1 MAIRAPFLYA
11 GYFCWDKNST
21 MKEYNYTDA
30 QLQGL
35 GGATEFVVTS
45 GNFQNYFSATGEP
58 DSYYLQV
65 YVDRAVKLA
74 NRLYTM
80 YGKQVWIG
88 TPMVGLENVV
98 PHTSTAYAEVAR
110 RMTYFVD
117 NVMTAFGGEATFKAR
132 VKGFYMS
139 VEEVYG
145 TFSSISTHPQVSM
158 FQTVSNYVA
167 RFGMKMMWSPW
178 WSTRNLENAA
188 QVIHRTN
195 IFDYVFIQP
204 GYYFKDESL
213 NFKANCEA
221 IRTAIQTQ
229 KLCYQNKLQIVPNA
243 QITCTK
249 AKIGCQMEID
259 SKCVAEPYRSRYQHY
274 VDVFGASTGGY
285 TKAGAN
291 FGFYFGCPEIT
302 SDTGYNAA
310 KAEVSSFFA

>member
-11 GYFCWDKNST
+11 GYFCWDKNSVMT
-21 MKEYNYTDA
+21 EYSYTDA

-45 GNFQNYFSATGEP
+45 GNFQNYFDATGAP

-74 NRLYTM
+74 NRLYNM
-80 YGKQVWIG
+80 YGKKVWIG
-88 TPMVGLENVV
+88 TPTVGLQNVV
-98 PHTSTAYAEVAR
+98 PHTATVYAEVAR

-117 NVMTAFGGEATFKAR
+117 NVMVAFGGEAVFKSR

-139 VEEVYG
+139 VEEVYD

-167 RFGMKMMWSPW
+167 RFGMQMMWSPW
-178 WSTRNLENAA
+178 WGTRNLENAA
-188 QVIHRTN
+188 QIIHRTN
-195 IFDYVFIQP
+195 IFDYVFVQP
-204 GYYFKDESL
+204 NYYFRDKL
-213 NFKANCEA
+213 PFNFKENCEA
-221 IRTAIQTQ
+221 VREAVRTQ
-229 KLCYQNKLQIVPNA
+229 KLCYQNKLQIIPNA
-243 QITCTK
+243 QITCHR

-259 SKCVAEPYRSRYQHY
+259 SNCVEAADRLRYQYY
-274 VDVFGASTGGY
+274 VDVFGGS
-285 TKAGAN
+285 TKAGTN
-291 FGFYFGCPEIT
+291 FGFYFGCPVSA

-310 KAEVSSFFA
+310 KAEVSSFFS